1 MSGIIW
7 TNLGESKRGDYTM
20 YNHFIAYSFLDVF
33 NFLAIA
39 MRHIPLFIYIKLFK
53 GDKLNAFLEWVELKV
68 SA

>member
-1 MSGIIW
+1 MSGIISK
-7 TNLGESKRGDYTM
+7 NLGESKRGGYTM
-20 YNHFIAYSFLDVF
+20 YNHFIAFSFLDVF

-53 GDKLNAFLEWVELKV
+53 GDKLDAFLEWVELKV

>member
-1 MSGIIW
+1 
-7 TNLGESKRGDYTM
+7 M

-39 MRHIPLFIYIKLFK
+39 MRNIPLFIYIKLFK
-53 GDKLNAFLEWVELKV
+53 GDKFDAFLEWVELKV